1 MDYLLL
7 ALIVVL
13 TAFVVN
19 LYLTLRHYQRIDYKA
34 ILNDELRM
42 KALDHRLDQV
52 CRLVQEAQIERVR
65 LRNEVEGMLNRAK
78 EQRPASSDAPARR
91 QPVATAVEFTSAV
104 YQEAQRMLD
113 AGDEPWKVAMTL
125 RLSMSEVET
134 IARLKEVQGYTRPN
148 RMFEA

>member
-19 LYLTLRHYQRIDYKA
+19 LYLPLRHYQRIDYKA

-52 CRLVQEAQIERVR
+52 CRLVQEAQLERVR
-65 LRNEVEGMLNRAK
+65 LRNEVESLLNRAK
-78 EQRPASSDAPARR
+78 EPREAPGDKPAVRE
-91 QPVATAVEFTSAV
+91 PVATAVEFTSAV
-104 YQEAQRMLD
+104 YQEAQRMLE
-113 AGDEPWKVAMTL
+113 AKEEPWKVAMTL

-134 IARLKEVQGYTRPN
+134 IARLKEVQDYTRPD
-148 RMFEA
+148 RSFEA

>member
-19 LYLTLRHYQRIDYKA
+19 LYLTLRHYQRIDYRS
-34 ILNDELRM
+34 ILDDELRM

-52 CRLVQEAQIERVR
+52 CRLVQEAQLERVR
-65 LRNEVEGMLNRAK
+65 LRNEVEGLLNRAQEK
-78 EQRPASSDAPARR
+78 RQPAGESVVPRE
-91 QPVATAVEFTSAV
+91 PVATAVEFTSAV
-104 YQEAQRMLD
+104 YQEAQRMLES
-113 AGDEPWKVAMTL
+113 GEEPWKVAMTL

-134 IARLKEVQGYTRPN
+134 IARLKEVQGYARPN
-148 RMFEA
+148 RSFEA